1 MSMSHEEFMTIV
13 RETNTKRQ
21 HPENWTKVEH
31 LINRIMGCGKLTNEE
46 ILVLREEVRQFF
58 TSDAS
63 DEDKRKLSG
72 YTEAL
77 SMVCAA
83 IDDGLKELIEDK
95 EETED

>member
-1 MSMSHEEFMTIV
+1 M
-13 RETNTKRQ
+13 
-21 HPENWTKVEH
+21 EH

-46 ILVLREEVRQFF
+46 VLVLREEVRQFF

-83 IDDGLKELIEDK
+83 IDDGLKEV
-95 EETED
+95 